1 VFYILSKLL
10 DVFLSPYTWGLLLV
24 AAAVPWRVRD
34 RSPRHS
40 RRRRVCGAL
49 GLGVLVVGSLP
60 PVSNAMLWRLEHAST
75 PTYDD
80 SVTYDAVI
88 LLGGVVDDNAMRSS
102 HQISF
107 NDNVE
112 RLIVTHR
119 LLREGKARVVI
130 ASGENPEAAVLGRQ
144 IEDWGIPRDRIIIEG
159 RARNTHENAVFSQ
172 EIARARGFERVLI
185 VTSAFHM
192 QRAAEC
198 FAAIGMKVDTLSVDY
213 RAHDLMAPG
222 EWVIPRV
229 GELSLSTMVLREVSG
244 RLIYRVQGYAKPVA
258 GT

>member
-1 VFYILSKLL
+1 VFFILSKLL

-24 AAAVPWRVRD
+24 AAGVPWRARD
-34 RSPRHS
+34 RSPRHA
-40 RRRRVCGAL
+40 RRRRACGGVGLAL
-49 GLGVLVVGSLP
+49 LLVGSLT

-88 LLGGVVDDNAMRSS
+88 LLGGVVDDNAMRTS

-130 ASGENPEAAVLGRQ
+130 ASGENPEAEVLGRQ
-144 IEDWGIPRDRIIIEG
+144 IEDWGISRDRIIVEG

-198 FAAIGMKVDTLSVDY
+198 FAAVGMKVDTLSVDY
-213 RAHDLMAPG
+213 RAHQKWPVA
-222 EWVIPRV
+222 EWIIPRV
-229 GELSLSTMVLREVSG
+229 GELSLSTTVVREVSG
-244 RLIYRVQGYAKPVA
+244 RLIYRMQGYAKPVP
-258 GT
+258 